1 VAAQSISRVV
11 GVVLRTIVIFALIHQ
26 PILSLSLVAL
36 AAQCMRL
43 KFYCGVTSAAVNLF
57 IDSFLLAFTSASAR
71 NSRLCAD

>member
-36 AAQCMRL
+36 VAQPMRQ
-43 KFYCGVTSAAVNLF
+43 NLV
-57 IDSFLLAFTSASAR
+57 
-71 NSRLCAD
+71 